1 MTSRLRVFAG
11 FLLAIFAGA
20 VQAQPTRVHTIGFLS
35 PTSAANHAAPVA
47 ALLQGLREAGYQEG
61 ANLKVQ
67 YRWAEGKTD
76 RLPALATDLV
86 RSKVDVIVTH
96 STAGALAAK
105 QATKT
110 IPIVFAAV
118 GDPVRNGIVASL
130 ARPGGNVTGL
140 SFQDTELDFK
150 RFEYLQQAAPG
161 LSLVAML
168 RPRQIF
174 RDDDGSNT
182 AATNLGFKASNILV
196 DGGDD
201 LARAFSVAAKQGA
214 HAVFVSN
221 SSLLRA
227 HAEKIAAL
235 AIQHRLPTVGT
246 PAFVEKG
253 ILIGY
258 GANLED
264 LYRRAG
270 GYAARLLKG
279 AKPADLPIEQPT
291 KFELV
296 VNLKTARALGL
307 TLPHTLVVRAD
318 RVIE

>member
-1 MTSRLRVFAG
+1 MLAHAPLIGV
-11 FLLAIFAGA
+11 LLSLLVATNAE
-20 VQAQPTRVHTIGFLS
+20 AQPPREVSRIGFLS
-35 PTSAANHAAPVA
+35 PTSAAAHATPVA
-47 ALLQGLREAGYQEG
+47 AFLQGLREAGYQEG
-61 ANLKVQ
+61 ANVNVE
-67 YRWAEGKTD
+67 YRWAEEKTD
-76 RLPALATDLV
+76 RLPALATELV

-130 ARPGGNVTGL
+130 ARPGGNLTGL

-150 RFEYLQQAAPG
+150 RFEYLKQAAPG
-161 LSLVAML
+161 LSQVALL
-168 RPRQIF
+168 RPRQIL
-174 RDDDGSNT
+174 DNDGPNT
-182 AATNLGFKASNILV
+182 AATSLGLKASNVLV
-196 DGGDD
+196 DGKDD
-201 LARAFSVAAKQGA
+201 FTRAFSVAAKQGA
-214 HAVFVSN
+214 HGMFVSN

-227 HAEKIAAL
+227 HAERIAAL
-235 AIQHRLPTVGT
+235 AIEHRLPTVGA
-246 PAFVEKG
+246 PSFADKG

-258 GANLED
+258 GASLED

-270 GYAARLLKG
+270 GYVARVLKG

-307 TLPHTLVVRAD
+307 TLPQTLVARAD
-318 RVIE
+318 RVID